1 MSCIC
6 ASAEQQNHLD
16 RAAFAIK
23 EARLIRSYI
32 EDDTDGGVEGL
43 RRPDA
48 GVRIAAA
55 RHVRLCAKHHPVA
68 TCAEG
73 RSLGQVAGD

>member
-1 MSCIC
+1 MC
-6 ASAEQQNHLD
+6 ASAEQQTRLD
-16 RAAFAIK
+16 RAAFAIT
-23 EARLIRSYI
+23 EARLIRSHV

-73 RSLGQVAGD
+73 RSLGQVACD